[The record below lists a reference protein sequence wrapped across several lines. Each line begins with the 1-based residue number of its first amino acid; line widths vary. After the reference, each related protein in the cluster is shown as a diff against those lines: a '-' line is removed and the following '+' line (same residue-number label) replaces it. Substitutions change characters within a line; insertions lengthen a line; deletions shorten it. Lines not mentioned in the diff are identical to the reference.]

1 MVHVSDAI
9 SKLRGNNCDF
19 TKLFKSEL
27 SALSA
32 ILLSAFGVME
42 DPDNSKKPDLLKK
55 IESKLNDDKG
65 KFESKTSLTL
75 PPVSHNNTIDM

>member
-27 SALSA
+27 SA
-32 ILLSAFGVME
+32 ILLSVFGVME